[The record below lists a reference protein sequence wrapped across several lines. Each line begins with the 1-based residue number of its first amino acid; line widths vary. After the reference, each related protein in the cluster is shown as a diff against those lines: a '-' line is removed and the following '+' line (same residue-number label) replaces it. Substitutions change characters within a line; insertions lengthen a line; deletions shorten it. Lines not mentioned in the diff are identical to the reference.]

1 MTERGRFPNI
11 RNLDK
16 KQSDQKLPNIGVAKK
31 LKKRHDN
38 EVAQITSTAAQPSSN
53 LVRRSTQYVTTI
65 NKGSPRQNEAAVVI
79 NQGSSDRQSDNES
92 VASSSGIAKKKTNK
106 NTAQKQTK
114 PMRTKK
120 HTMDPETNL
129 ALVKHFDKVAPE
141 KRVRN

>member
-1 MTERGRFPNI
+1 M
-11 RNLDK
+11 
-16 KQSDQKLPNIGVAKK
+16 AKK
-31 LKKRHDN
+31 FKKRHDN

-106 NTAQKQTK
+106 NTAQK
-114 PMRTKK
+114 
-120 HTMDPETNL
+120 
-129 ALVKHFDKVAPE
+129 
-141 KRVRN
+141 